1 MKVILTDPA
10 KEELENGTTYY
21 ELEQKGLGEIFEEE
35 VKTGIKLITKFP
47 YKIIYSIE
55 EDYILILA
63 VAHQH
68 QKPDYWIDRIK
79 DNNSPTINNSQTK
92 KSIDTDLFPPS

>member
-1 MKVILTDPA
+1 MKVILADPA

-35 VKTGIKLITKFP
+35 VKTGIKLITKYPYSWPEMREGIKKFILHKFP

-55 EDYILILA
+55 KDIILVLA
-63 VAHQH
+63 IAHQH
-68 QKPDYWIDRIK
+68 QKPDYWVDRIQ
-79 DNNSPTINNSQTK
+79 DK
-92 KSIDTDLFPPS
+92 KE